1 VKNKSFVLGTIALGM
16 GATAVAFG
24 IYAFGAVS
32 QMLDDFELDISEE
45 VDEDDLF

>member
-1 VKNKSFVLGTIALGM
+1 MKKKTFLFGTIALGM
-16 GATAVAFG
+16 GAGAVAFG

-32 QMLDDFELDISEE
+32 QMLESFEVDMKEE

>member
-1 VKNKSFVLGTIALGM
+1 MKKKTFLFGTIALGM

-24 IYAFGAVS
+24 IYAYGAVS
-32 QMLDDFELDISEE
+32 QMLDGFELDTNEE